1 MKYFYLISCVL
12 VLLLVVLFWDRSESN
27 QDQQKTVSVTSEAVG
42 QKAATKEKE
51 PVDLTAP
58 FDRTFQDS
66 LPPQIQTILGFTD
79 ERSDY
84 SARMKAIGQLSRN
97 LTEEEITALRQFLW
111 QPYEAESKLS
121 LRGFNAIKN
130 DVLAALINQEQ
141 PVIGLGL
148 QLAEMF
154 RDRTL
159 DSVWRDYSVQF
170 MATLYQTRWQPE
182 AGGDHPEQVVLREA
196 YEDALRD
203 VESTCAG
210 TALIGMEM
218 LSKKYPEFQ
227 EMDLSHKAL
236 IIAKQSSASEASR
249 IAAVLMCGRFKNEK
263 VREEVRMLAQVGE
276 TVPLRLAAV
285 NCLAEIGE
293 EADVYTLQSMLDS
306 EDQILQKAVARAIDR
321 LKP

>member
-1 MKYFYLISCVL
+1 MKYFYSISCVL
-12 VLLLVVLFWDRSESN
+12 ILLLVVLFWGRSESN
-27 QDQQKTVSVTSEAVG
+27 QEAPKNAPVEADAG
-42 QKAATKEKE
+42 TQKASIQKEK
-51 PVDLTAP
+51 VDLTAP

-66 LPPQIQTILGFTD
+66 LPLQIQTILGFTD

-170 MATLYQTRWQPE
+170 MATLYQVRWQPE
-182 AGGDHPEQVVLREA
+182 TGGDHPEQVVLREA

-218 LSKKYPEFQ
+218 LAKKYPEFQ

-293 EADVYTLQSMLDS
+293 EADIYTLQSMLDS